1 MKRKAIILSA
11 VCLMSLF
18 MHNKAN
24 AMGLFYT
31 NANYPV
37 TATGVTSPND
47 LSSLKQGK
55 ASALNVLA
63 FVELGDAGVYK
74 ASKESNIK
82 KINFIDVN
90 EKTVFIFFRRITTT
104 VYGE

>member
-1 MKRKAIILSA
+1 MNKKFIASLFTGLILLSA
-11 VCLMSLF
+11 TPES
-18 MHNKAN
+18 K

-37 TATGVTSPND
+37 TATGVTSPE
-47 LSSLKQGK
+47 LATLKHGK
-55 ASALNVLA
+55 ASALNVLGI
-63 FVELGDAGVYK
+63 VEIGDAGVYK
-74 ASKESNIK
+74 ASKDADITK
-82 KINFIDVN
+82 VNFIDVN